1 MNNKNNKR
9 VFSGIRAS
17 GELHLGNYIGAI
29 RSFIELQQDHDC
41 VFMIVDYHGITTPFN
56 PKEIK
61 NTIMN
66 VALDYLAAGID
77 PDKSI
82 LAIQSNV
89 PEHLEL
95 SWIFSTIT
103 PVGLLQR
110 IPTFKEKIKQHPDYV
125 NLGLLSYPVLM
136 AADILIYKAA
146 TVPVGEDQL
155 PHIEFTN
162 VIARKFNNQFGQ
174 TFPEVKAKLSEG
186 AKIMSL
192 NDPMKKMSKSLGSKT
207 YIALNDSPEMIKE
220 KMKKAVT
227 DAGTS
232 GKITPATENLFLLL
246 KILGKPEH
254 YEEFLAEHKKGTI
267 KYSRLKETL
276 AQDIADYFAPFRAK
290 RQELAAKPEYVKEIL
305 ANGADCARKI
315 ARETMKEVK
324 ENIGLTI

>member
-1 MNNKNNKR
+1 MTKQENKQ
-9 VFSGIRAS
+9 VFSGIRSS

-29 RSFIELQQDHDC
+29 KSFIELQKTRDC
-41 VFMIVDYHGITTPFN
+41 VFMIVDYHGITTPFD

-61 NTIMN
+61 NTILN

-77 PDKSI
+77 PNKSI
-82 LAIQSNV
+82 LAVQSNV

-110 IPTFKEKIKQHPDYV
+110 IPTFKEKIRQHPDYV

-136 AADILIYKAA
+136 AADILIYKAGL
-146 TVPVGEDQL
+146 VPVGEDQL

-162 VIARKFNNQFGQ
+162 ETAKRFNNKFGK

-186 AKIMSL
+186 ARIMSL
-192 NDPMKKMSKSLGSKT
+192 NDPAKKMSKSLGPKT
-207 YIALNDSPEMIKE
+207 YIALNDSPETIKE

-227 DAGTS
+227 DIGTT
-232 GKITPATENLFLLL
+232 GKMTPATENLFLLL

-267 KYSRLKETL
+267 KYSLLKETL
-276 AQDIADYFAPFRAK
+276 AADIADYFAPFRAK
-290 RQELAAKPEYVKEIL
+290 RKELEAKPEYVKKIL
-305 ANGADCARKI
+305 ADGADRARKI
-315 ARETMKEVK
+315 ARATMREVK
-324 ENIGLTI
+324 EKIGLMI

>member
-1 MNNKNNKR
+1 MIKQENNR
-9 VFSGIRAS
+9 VFSGIRSS

-29 RSFIELQQDHDC
+29 KSFLELQNDYDC

-61 NTIMN
+61 NTILN

-77 PDKSI
+77 PQKSI

-110 IPTFKEKIKQHPDYV
+110 IPTFKEKIRQHPDYV

-136 AADILIYKAA
+136 AADILIYKAGL
-146 TVPVGEDQL
+146 VPVGEDQL

-162 VIARKFNNQFGQ
+162 ETAKRFNNKFGK

-186 AKIMSL
+186 ARIMSL
-192 NDPMKKMSKSLGSKT
+192 TDPAKKMSKSLGPKT
-207 YIALNDSPEMIKE
+207 YIALNDSPEIIKE

-227 DAGTS
+227 DIGTT

-254 YEEFLAEHKKGTI
+254 YRNFTAEHKKGTI
-267 KYSRLKETL
+267 KYSQLKETL
-276 AQDIADYFAPFRAK
+276 ATDIADFFAPFRAK
-290 RQELAAKPEYVKEIL
+290 RKELETKPEYVKEIL
-305 ANGADCARKI
+305 ADGAERARKI
-315 ARETMKEVK
+315 ARETMQEVK
-324 ENIGLTI
+324 EKIGLKI